1 MKKKSLL
8 ITILVL
14 IAVLCLTFSACQETT
29 VDKLQN
35 DYGVTVEGGVFDKD
49 AVLVTTKV
57 EPTSGEGKQVLDA
70 IADVDYNK
78 NADVY
83 IFDVYITNDGV
94 KVQPDGKVKVTI
106 PLPDQSITACKVLH
120 VKENNQVETLTPTI
134 AYGKLSFET
143 SSFSYFVLVQ
153 ELTNQPCTHD
163 FFDWDVAIEATCQQD
178 GQKYRTCRLCKEQE
192 FETIPALGHD
202 LTQHQGKEATCLE
215 GGYKAYEACSRC
227 NYTTYEEIPAL
238 GHADAKWNEGK
249 EPTCTEE
256 GIVKHYHCDRCQKN
270 FDANFGEIASL
281 TIPVVPH
288 EYGDMYYELAPDFFR
303 DGNIAYYQCGTC
315 KQYFDEQLNRVD
327 TVVIPKLSANL
338 SICVNGTP
346 TALVIEEQTDNHIIW
361 TLEGLSVTKGDVI
374 TICQTDKTEITY
386 NYSAEGNVGRDGKII
401 TTAVANVVLTATP
414 NGLMLNISGYKYEG
428 VVIQINGVQ
437 YPMDF
442 VTYPD
447 GEQTSYVYGYVEF
460 AVGDKFVIVDN
471 VSGTIYDFD
480 DLDEAFLWNTWDYH
494 RGDNDEF
501 VIDFGARYGIEFD
514 NNGNKKIY
522 ISKAF
527 GPYDGESFGVVFEG
541 ERADEMLTSIEL
553 PTEGGVNNEFMWT
566 LKHCTTMNNGDIVDY
581 IDQKGLWFYYTMID
595 MEVGEKFSLKNFTT
609 SELIGADHLV
619 DIAGDITAITREGDL
634 VSVQKSGS
642 FHIIYLPAFNSFT
655 IECDTSDPLAEVN
668 LYAGNDVVTLV
679 PDENG
684 DIFYNGF
691 ESKTY
696 HIIAIDDARYSP
708 LPIILDESMDKT
720 LVTLTNSDG
729 TCYANPTKDGIYNLR
744 YNVHTNVLYLEF
756 VGGAG
761 SEENPTDNYL
771 YSLMI
776 TNGTDNTTLSMEIN
790 PDNPN
795 EVCYKGA
802 NVPASYF
809 VGVME
814 VAKDGS
820 SSNSYGALAG
830 TDASIAVSYGTIA
843 MVKIGGTYDVYF
855 DAVAKT
861 IRLVPAT
868 GSGEEDV
875 LPKDIYID
883 ETTTYALV
891 GNANNAEE
899 LCYLG
904 LVLESYDDFRIR
916 DTKDNFIADLTLS
929 AGTTGAQTTG
939 ASIMVENDG
948 TYNIYINKTTH
959 EVRIELVPRG
969 DCPEGECV
977 YDQGV
982 VTKAP
987 THLEEGVRTFTC
999 TICGKTKDE
1008 PIAKT
1013 SGHEFGDWMPDKDN
1027 PSKHYRECGCGEV
1040 ETADCEF
1047 NQGVVTKEPTHLE
1060 EGVRTLTCTI
1070 CGSTKDEPIA
1080 TIGGHE
1086 FGDWTPDEL
1095 EETKHYKQC
1104 DCGEVETADCTFVEG
1119 VCTVCGRE
1127 QAQEDGIIIVVA
1139 GGTATFVGK
1148 ETAVTYSNVYGENAN
1163 VYVAQENDV
1172 LNVTLTDQAGRV
1184 FKHWAS
1190 AQGTIIPDE
1199 DFAMLVLTSGYYY
1212 PVFEDTDE
1220 AEFTNRV
1227 KIADGNCEEGDLYM
1241 STNSKGDIKYELE
1254 FEGYGRHDFGG
1265 WEKHNNQYHK
1275 QVCYICGEAIFEEHT
1290 DHERETVKEPTHTE
1304 EGLRRCTCYC
1314 GYSWTEAIPPT
1325 EEHNV
1330 DYDDWHI
1337 VEESK
1342 NGQYGKYKV
1351 YCKYCDYSEEYWYLD
1366 AIDFVSFIDGKMINY
1381 QYTYGGKVV
1390 HDEYYYSYRN
1400 AEGKKVYIWAIQ
1412 YEYERSSNADNNDT
1426 YIFMYID
1433 DENSSTI
1440 EPIYL
1445 SKSRGNTRAEY
1456 LWAIYGYAY
1465 DVNGWIEILDSPD
1478 LNIGCENGMLLG
1490 NSMSARSSVFESY
1503 HNYWAETYNKLR
1515 IPTSKAYNDF
1525 SDSNAG
1531 WEVEYEGTSFT
1542 GGYTDENGEY
1552 VTTGGRDIISFVK
1565 DRNESYKK
1573 YMHVD
1578 KATGI
1583 TYGYEDYTSYRTIF
1597 IMRSYK
1603 TIVSPEEYEQL
1614 DEAGKSV
1621 SYSYGSIESDI
1632 KSLCSKR
1639 TLFNNFTL
1647 TLPETTTA
1655 FRFIFSDPVDCVEVS
1670 GSNTSVYNNS
1680 AHVYNSGSPI
1690 TLTWVGE
1697 EGIVFDRYEIWDFAN
1712 QKWVVLSE
1720 QSTYIFN
1727 TADNPRRSAAYVRVV
1742 CHEVEIPVDPSEMF
1756 RITVENG
1763 YFYIDGTE
1771 YTGTIEVAGNT
1782 LVYVYANDVAGKN
1795 FDHWVDDN
1803 GQEMYDSSFTVT
1815 SNIILTP
1822 VYVDATY
1829 TIYAQGWNYD
1839 AWVNVD
1845 GGEMHYTNE
1854 FEGKVGDKFELS
1866 TKYNPEYG
1874 CDVFIGWYREDY
1886 GKNGS
1891 EYIFISDSQTF
1902 TYEITGKETGY
1913 IYAVWTTGENPMIKK
1928 YVDIRVTDGFVSY
1941 SGGEGGDIG
1950 GGVIDNAYSAISL
1963 SNMGMVT
1970 IFDDPTDATVYTA
1983 WDVAYRYELEGEVM
1997 HDTVESYQYDE
2008 DNYYPA
2014 RFWVSDPQSYY
2025 PDGQINI
2032 TATIIDNGLEEGV
2045 EEDMGTV

>member
-14 IAVLCLTFSACQETT
+14 IAVLCLMFSACQETT

-120 VKENNQVETLTPTI
+120 IKENNQVETLTPTI
-134 AYGKLSFET
+134 ADGKLSFET

-153 ELTNQPCTHD
+153 ENTNEQCNHT
-163 FFDWDVAIEATCQQD
+163 FGEWETAIEATCEQD
-178 GQKYRTCRLCKEQE
+178 GQKFRTCPLCKEQE
-192 FETIPALGHD
+192 LDTIPALGHD

-215 GGYKAYEACSRC
+215 AGYKAYEDCSRC

-270 FDANFGEIASL
+270 FNENFGEIASL

-315 KQYFDEQLNRVD
+315 KQYFDEQLNKVD

-346 TALVIEEQTDNHIIW
+346 TALVLEEQTDNHIIW
-361 TLEGLSVTKGDVI
+361 TLEGLAVTKGDVI

-414 NGLMLNISGYKYEG
+414 NGLMLNISGY
-428 VVIQINGVQ
+428 
-437 YPMDF
+437 
-442 VTYPD
+442 
-447 GEQTSYVYGYVEF
+447 VE
-460 AVGDKFVIVDN
+460 
-471 VSGTIYDFD
+471 
-480 DLDEAFLWNTWDYH
+480 
-494 RGDNDEF
+494 
-501 VIDFGARYGIEFD
+501 
-514 NNGNKKIY
+514 
-522 ISKAF
+522 
-527 GPYDGESFGVVFEG
+527 
-541 ERADEMLTSIEL
+541 
-553 PTEGGVNNEFMWT
+553 
-566 LKHCTTMNNGDIVDY
+566 
-581 IDQKGLWFYYTMID
+581 
-595 MEVGEKFSLKNFTT
+595 
-609 SELIGADHLV
+609 
-619 DIAGDITAITREGDL
+619 
-634 VSVQKSGS
+634 
-642 FHIIYLPAFNSFT
+642 
-655 IECDTSDPLAEVN
+655 
-668 LYAGNDVVTLV
+668 
-679 PDENG
+679 
-684 DIFYNGF
+684 
-691 ESKTY
+691 
-696 HIIAIDDARYSP
+696 
-708 LPIILDESMDKT
+708 
-720 LVTLTNSDG
+720 
-729 TCYANPTKDGIYNLR
+729 
-744 YNVHTNVLYLEF
+744 
-756 VGGAG
+756 
-761 SEENPTDNYL
+761 EE
-771 YSLMI
+771 
-776 TNGTDNTTLSMEIN
+776 
-790 PDNPN
+790 
-795 EVCYKGA
+795 
-802 NVPASYF
+802 
-809 VGVME
+809 
-814 VAKDGS
+814 
-820 SSNSYGALAG
+820 
-830 TDASIAVSYGTIA
+830 
-843 MVKIGGTYDVYF
+843 
-855 DAVAKT
+855 
-861 IRLVPAT
+861 
-868 GSGEEDV
+868 V

-891 GNANNAEE
+891 ENANNAEE

-959 EVRIELVPRG
+959 EVRIELVPSG

-982 VTKAP
+982 VTKEP

-1013 SGHEFGDWMPDKDN
+1013 SGHEFGNWMPDKDN
-1027 PSKHYRECGCGEV
+1027 PSKHYRECGCGEA
-1040 ETADCEF
+1040 ETDDCEF
-1047 NQGVVTKEPTHLE
+1047 NQGVVIKEPTHLE

-1070 CGSTKDEPIA
+1070 CGRTKEEPIA
-1080 TIGGHE
+1080 TTGGHE

-1095 EETKHYKQC
+1095 NETKHYKQC
-1104 DCGEVETADCTFVEG
+1104 GCGEVETGDCTFEAG

-1127 QAQEDGIIIVVA
+1127 QAQEGIIIVVA

-1190 AQGTIIPDE
+1190 AKGTIIPDE

-1254 FEGYGRHDFGG
+1254 FEGYGRHDFGD

-1290 DHERETVKEPTHTE
+1290 EHERETEKEPTHTE

-1412 YEYERSSNADNNDT
+1412 YESERSSNADNNDT

-1478 LNIGCENGMLLG
+1478 WNIGCENGMVLG

-1552 VTTGGRDIISFVK
+1552 VTTGGREVISFVK

-1573 YMHVD
+1573 YMYVD

-1632 KSLCSKR
+1632 QYLCSRR

-1680 AHVYNSGSPI
+1680 AHVYNSGNPI

-1697 EGIVFDRYEIWDFAN
+1697 EGIAFDRYEIWDFAN

-1720 QSTYIFN
+1720 QSTYTFN
-1727 TADNPRRSAAYVRVV
+1727 PADNPCRSAAYVRVI
-1742 CHEVEIPVDPSEMF
+1742 CHEVEIPVEPSEMF

-1771 YTGTIEVAGNT
+1771 YTGTIDVAGNT

-1795 FDHWVDDN
+1795 FHHWVDGN

-1829 TIYAQGWNYD
+1829 TLYAQGWNYD
-1839 AWVNVD
+1839 AWVSVD

-1874 CDVFIGWYREDY
+1874 CDVFIGWYRENY
-1886 GKNGS
+1886 GPNGS

-1902 TYEITGKETGY
+1902 TYEITGEESGY

-1950 GGVIDNAYSAISL
+1950 GGVIDNAYSAISI
-1963 SNMGMVT
+1963 SNSGMVT
-1970 IFDDPTDATVYTA
+1970 IFDDPTDETVYTA

-2014 RFWVSDPQSYY
+2014 RFWVSDPQYSY
-2025 PDGQINI
+2025 PDGEINI
-2032 TATIIDNGLEEGV
+2032 TATIVDNGLEEGV
-2045 EEDMGTV
+2045 EEVVGTV